1 VRNEAP
7 FTTCSLAS
15 QQELQLCSQSGMLL
29 CQVRLTQPIKAY
41 YHSSKHMN
49 WGLKFLTRPNWENYS
64 SLAKSGFSATSKIV
78 INVVILHQKVK
89 KGNRKRKKR
98 NSDNF

>member
-1 VRNEAP
+1 
-7 FTTCSLAS
+7 
-15 QQELQLCSQSGMLL
+15 
-29 CQVRLTQPIKAY
+29 
-41 YHSSKHMN
+41 MN